1 VPVSAAR
8 SYCPGVASVDAIIA
22 VVDDEPPVRTML
34 GRLLR
39 LADYQVSAYASGE
52 AFLASLATQRPAC
65 AILDI
70 HMPGLS
76 GFDVQ
81 ARMRAECIDV
91 PVVFIT
97 ASDDVTLDRGAAA
110 LNAVRLL
117 RKPFS
122 SVDLLAAVD
131 AALGGASDKT

>member
-1 VPVSAAR
+1 MS
-8 SYCPGVASVDAIIA
+8 PGPIVAI
-22 VVDDEPPVRTML
+22 VDDESPVRVML

-39 LADYQVSAYASGE
+39 LADYQVTDFASGE
-52 AFLASLATQRPAC
+52 EFLASLDTQVPAC

-81 ARMRAECIDV
+81 SRLRAGAIRI

-97 ASDDVTLDRGAAA
+97 ASDDSA
-110 LNAVRLL
+110 LEGSACEAGAVRLL

-122 SVDLLAAVD
+122 NDELLD
-131 AALGGASDKT
+131 ALGVALGSAQGASH

>member
-1 VPVSAAR
+1 MTSAD
-8 SYCPGVASVDAIIA
+8 PIIA
-22 VVDDEPPVRTML
+22 VVDDESPVRTML

-39 LADYQVSAYASGE
+39 LADYRVSAFASGE
-52 AFLASLATQRPAC
+52 EFLASLAAQQPAC

-76 GFDVQ
+76 GLEVQ
-81 ARMRAECIDV
+81 SRLRAAHMPI

-97 ASDDVTLDRGAAA
+97 ASDDISLDRSASEIG
-110 LNAVRLL
+110 AVRLL

-122 SVDLLAAVD
+122 SDELLEAVGL
-131 AALGGASDKT
+131 ALRSAGDRT

>member
-1 VPVSAAR
+1 VPRWAAAPYR
-8 SYCPGVASVDAIIA
+8 PGVASAEPIIA
-22 VVDDEPPVRTML
+22 VVDDEPSVRTML

-39 LADYQVSAYASGE
+39 LAHHQVAAFASGE
-52 AFLASLATQRPAC
+52 AFLASLATRRPAC
-65 AILDI
+65 AVLDI

-81 ARMRAECIDV
+81 SRMHAEGIDV

-97 ASDDVTLDRGAAA
+97 ASDDVTLDRSAAA
-110 LNAVRLL
+110 LDAVRLL

-122 SVDLLAAVD
+122 SVELLAAVD
-131 AALGGASDKT
+131 AALGRAGDKA

>member
-1 VPVSAAR
+1 VTSAD
-8 SYCPGVASVDAIIA
+8 PLIA
-22 VVDDEPPVRTML
+22 VVDDESPVRTML

-39 LADYQVSAYASGE
+39 LADYQVAAFASGE
-52 AFLASLATQRPAC
+52 AFLASLTARRPAC
-65 AILDI
+65 AVLDI

-81 ARMRAECIDV
+81 SRMRAARIRI

-97 ASDDVTLDRGAAA
+97 ASDDVA
-110 LNAVRLL
+110 LNRSAFEAGAVRLL

-122 SVDLLAAVD
+122 SDELLEAVGT
-131 AALGGASDKT
+131 ALGSASSGDPPR